1 MPKRGKQAAI
11 AAGAKKAIDVATGGD
26 RRLLISKTYRIDD
39 GRAVRITLNDG
50 RHLDFS
56 AVAVDAT
63 LVEMSRQRRS
73 DAKASR

>member
-1 MPKRGKQAAI
+1 MPRKSKTSKAI
-11 AAGAKKAIDVATGGD
+11 AVAAGTTIEEETGGD
-26 RRLLISKTYRIDD
+26 KRLLISKTYRIDD

-63 LVEMSRQRRS
+63 LVEMSNQRS
-73 DAKASR
+73 NGA